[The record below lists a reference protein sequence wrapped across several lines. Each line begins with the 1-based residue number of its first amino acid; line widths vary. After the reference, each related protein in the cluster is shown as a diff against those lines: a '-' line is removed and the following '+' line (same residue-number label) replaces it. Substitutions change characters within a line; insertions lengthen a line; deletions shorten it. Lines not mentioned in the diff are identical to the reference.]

1 MIEDGERL
9 ELRRWPGL
17 SEKHRK
23 HFLQEAGEDISA
35 GFAGQRESLVGGEC
49 SGLSEPNTDH
59 LAQQAWS
66 RSRNGVGA

>member
-17 SEKHRK
+17 PKKRRE
-23 HFLQEAGEDISA
+23 HFLQEACEEISA
-35 GFAGQRESLVGGEC
+35 GFAGQRERLAGGEC
-49 SGLSEPNTDH
+49 SGPSEPNTDH

-66 RSRNGVGA
+66 GSRNGVGA